1 MTRLKPGDLVLL
13 PDAEITCAF
22 GFPRPFGIEQ
32 TLLSRG
38 DCRVSARHKKGG
50 GGCESVSD
58 SQQTSSC
65 PQ

>member
-32 TLLSRG
+32 TLLSSWRLS
-38 DCRVSARHKKGG
+38 CECTTQKGG
-50 GGCESVSD
+50 EGAVSVSD

>member
-1 MTRLKPGDLVLL
+1 MTRFKPGDLVVYRMQKSSVH
-13 PDAEITCAF
+13 P

-32 TLLSRG
+32 TLLSSSRLSCECTTQRG
-38 DCRVSARHKKGG
+38 E

-58 SQQTSSC
+58 SQQTSTC